1 MAGTGTRGKGQGELE
16 WGRGQLGAPCLKE
29 GGGCPV
35 QLAHGHLL
43 WLCDL
48 VFAAKVEN
56 IKHTFYIPY
65 KQRNIQT

>member
-1 MAGTGTRGKGQGELE
+1 MAWTGTRGKGQG
-16 WGRGQLGAPCLKE
+16 GVGMGQGAGALCLKE
-29 GGGCPV
+29 RGSPV

-65 KQRNIQT
+65 K